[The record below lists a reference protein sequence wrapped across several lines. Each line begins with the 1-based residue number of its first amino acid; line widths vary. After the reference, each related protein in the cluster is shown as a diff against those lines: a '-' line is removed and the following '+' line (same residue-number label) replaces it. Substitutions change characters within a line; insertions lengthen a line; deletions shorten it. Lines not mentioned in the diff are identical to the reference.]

1 MIANEAIDSRLKS
14 NESSVLCKLDIE
26 KVYDYVNW
34 NFLFLVLRKIG
45 FGERWIKWVEWCIST
60 AKFSILVNG
69 SPSDFFPKFEGIEKG
84 DPIFPYLFVI
94 TMEVFSCL
102 LKRVTSGS
110 YLSRWWVR
118 GRGGGG
124 IQISHLLF
132 VDDTLVFCEAS
143 LNQIT
148 FLSWL
153 LIWFETC
160 SGFRINLEKSELI
173 LIGWVENIND
183 LALKLGCKVG
193 GVPSHYLG
201 LPLEA
206 PFKYVIVWD
215 GVEERFR
222 KRLAMWETQ
231 YISKGGRL
239 TLIHST
245 LSSMS
250 IYSMSLFCMPRQVRL
265 RLRLRLEKIQRD
277 FL

>member
-1 MIANEAIDSRLKS
+1 M
-14 NESSVLCKLDIE
+14 
-26 KVYDYVNW
+26 
-34 NFLFLVLRKIG
+34 
-45 FGERWIKWVEWCIST
+45 
-60 AKFSILVNG
+60 
-69 SPSDFFPKFEGIEKG
+69 
-84 DPIFPYLFVI
+84 
-94 TMEVFSCL
+94 
-102 LKRVTSGS
+102 
-110 YLSRWWVR
+110 
-118 GRGGGG
+118 
-124 IQISHLLF
+124 
-132 VDDTLVFCEAS
+132 FCEAT

-153 LIWFETC
+153 LIWFEAC

-173 LIGWVENIND
+173 LIGRVENIND

>member
-34 NFLFLVLRKIG
+34 NFLFLVLKKIG

-153 LIWFETC
+153 LIWFEAC

-265 RLRLRLEKIQRD
+265 RLRLEKIQRD